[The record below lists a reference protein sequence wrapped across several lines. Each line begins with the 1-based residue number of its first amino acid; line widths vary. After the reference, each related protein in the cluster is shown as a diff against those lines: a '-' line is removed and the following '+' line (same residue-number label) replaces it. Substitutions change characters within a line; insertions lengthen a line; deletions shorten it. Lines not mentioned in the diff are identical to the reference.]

1 MYVYWVYHEM
11 PNKSNYL
18 KTVNIGLTR
27 TSKRT
32 LGTCLLASALH
43 KNKVPGYLIESVQ
56 QETSKYKIFNMETKL
71 KFNIKVIETGY
82 IQHIK

>member
-1 MYVYWVYHEM
+1 M

-18 KTVNIGLTR
+18 KTVNNWFNADFEED
-27 TSKRT
+27 TS
-32 LGTCLLASALH
+32 TCLLASALH
-43 KNKVPGYLIESVQ
+43 KNKVPGYFIESVQ